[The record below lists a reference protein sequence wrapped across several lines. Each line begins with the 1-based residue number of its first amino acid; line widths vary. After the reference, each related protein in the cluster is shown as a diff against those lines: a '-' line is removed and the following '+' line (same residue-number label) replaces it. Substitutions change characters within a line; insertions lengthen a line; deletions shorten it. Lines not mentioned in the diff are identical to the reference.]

1 MEHHKLAKTAYEVEQ
16 LELKRKVAQLA
27 VAVEI
32 CPVTR
37 R

>member
-27 VAVEI
+27 VAV
-32 CPVTR
+32 
-37 R
+37 